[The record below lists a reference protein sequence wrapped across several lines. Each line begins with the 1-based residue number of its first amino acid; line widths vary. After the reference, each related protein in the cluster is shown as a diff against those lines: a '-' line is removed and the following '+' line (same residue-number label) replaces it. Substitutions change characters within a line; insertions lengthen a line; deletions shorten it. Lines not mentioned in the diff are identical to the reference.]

1 MIEITGNL
9 WDYFGKFP
17 VVITTGE
24 AVSKKGNCP
33 MPRGCARQAHD
44 RFPELPQMLGKLITE
59 HGPQVF
65 EVIDGLISFPVER
78 SQFENPE
85 LAIIERSCKQL
96 VDLANDNNWEKVVVP
111 RPGCGGGGLNW
122 KHVAPILE
130 KHFDDRFYIISAE

>member
-33 MPRGCARQAHD
+33 MPRGCARQAHERLPD
-44 RFPELPQMLGKLITE
+44 LPQILGGLILKS
-59 HGPQVF
+59 GPQVF
-65 EVIDGLISFPVER
+65 EVIDGLVSFPVER

-85 LAIIERSCKQL
+85 LPIIERSCKQL
-96 VDLANDNNWEKVVVP
+96 VDLVNDNSWEKIIVP

-130 KHFDDRFYIISAE
+130 KHFDDRFYIISIE